1 MTHRIV
7 AIALILVLARSAAAQ
22 TIWHVDAD
30 VVAAGDGT
38 SWSAAFDNLQ
48 SALDVASP
56 ADQILAAGNYHPSS
70 RANPTNPRSA
80 RYPIAA
86 ALRLYGGFAGH
97 ETLLEDRDPE
107 LFEHTV
113 LSGDLGLPGDPAD
126 NAYRLI
132 EISGFA
138 APGIARIDGFRIT
151 GGNAIGNGGGVLAKL
166 SSGGFNPRATLYHC
180 TLDDNRAERG
190 GAIAVE
196 DFGVI
201 RLVDCRV
208 ENNRAASQG
217 GAIYSFTGGCLA
229 VNTRFAG
236 NTAGTLGGV
245 LFADSSNLD
254 WIVFGNCLFASN
266 RANRGGAAYLRGGSF
281 TSGIANFY
289 NCTFLA
295 NEAELSGGV
304 LHAVTDTPVPALA
317 RVYNS
322 VLWSNTAPSAPS
334 IEGPGLDVR
343 FSDVQGGYPGIGNI
357 DRDPFFLVDGHPRLG
372 SPVNDA
378 GSNGLLVNDFL
389 DLDADGDV
397 DEDLPLDLLGRLRRV
412 DEMRTLDA
420 GAGQA
425 PVVDMGAYESSR
437 LVRR

>member
-166 SSGGFNPRATLYHC
+166 SSGGFNPRAKIG
-180 TLDDNRAERG
+180 RASWRER
-190 GAIAVE
+190 VSHT
-196 DFGVI
+196 V
-201 RLVDCRV
+201 
-208 ENNRAASQG
+208 
-217 GAIYSFTGGCLA
+217 
-229 VNTRFAG
+229 
-236 NTAGTLGGV
+236 
-245 LFADSSNLD
+245 
-254 WIVFGNCLFASN
+254 
-266 RANRGGAAYLRGGSF
+266 
-281 TSGIANFY
+281 
-289 NCTFLA
+289 
-295 NEAELSGGV
+295 
-304 LHAVTDTPVPALA
+304 
-317 RVYNS
+317 
-322 VLWSNTAPSAPS
+322 
-334 IEGPGLDVR
+334 
-343 FSDVQGGYPGIGNI
+343 
-357 DRDPFFLVDGHPRLG
+357 
-372 SPVNDA
+372 
-378 GSNGLLVNDFL
+378 
-389 DLDADGDV
+389 
-397 DEDLPLDLLGRLRRV
+397 
-412 DEMRTLDA
+412 
-420 GAGQA
+420 
-425 PVVDMGAYESSR
+425 
-437 LVRR
+437 